1 MQTFEYIKSVIGII
15 LGLGLAKLLQS
26 AVKLIQHPGRTKP
39 YWIHLLW
46 SLYLFLV
53 LTHFWWWEYNLK
65 RVTTW
70 SFQAYFFL
78 VLYITIYFVLC
89 ALLWPD
95 DVKDYGDRFE
105 DYFYSRKKWF
115 FAFLAASFAA
125 DVVDTWL
132 KGSDYFLQST
142 WEYPLRNSLH
152 FILCIVAIYTSNRRF
167 HGILVILF
175 LLYEITYIL
184 RLFSQFPLPG

>member
-1 MQTFEYIKSVIGII
+1 MQTFEYIKSVISII
-15 LGLGLAKLLQS
+15 LGLSLAKLLQS

-39 YWIHLLW
+39 YWVHLLW

-65 RVTTW
+65 RVTAW

-78 VLYITIYFVLC
+78 ILYITIYFVLC

-105 DYFYSRKKWF
+105 DYFHSRKKGF
-115 FAFLAASFAA
+115 FAFVPCRLNP
-125 DVVDTWL
+125 VLVD
-132 KGSDYFLQST
+132 S
-142 WEYPLRNSLH
+142 
-152 FILCIVAIYTSNRRF
+152 
-167 HGILVILF
+167 
-175 LLYEITYIL
+175 
-184 RLFSQFPLPG
+184 